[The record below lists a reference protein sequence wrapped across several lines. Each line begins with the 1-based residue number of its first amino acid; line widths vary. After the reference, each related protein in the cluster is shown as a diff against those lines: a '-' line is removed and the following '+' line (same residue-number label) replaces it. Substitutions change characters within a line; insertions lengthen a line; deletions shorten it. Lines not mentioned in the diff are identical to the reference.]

1 VSYAL
6 EGTTK
11 SVAFAKQKPDLV
23 IRSVE
28 AFTDTSYKVDI
39 LKLEFPADLKYT
51 ADYQDSSFYAGD
63 SAYGLAQVKEICQ
76 KLDEV
81 STLPWV
87 ILSAGVD
94 IEEFIE
100 NVHLATEAGA
110 SGFLCGRAI
119 WKDAVQYYPDT
130 NAVKQ
135 FLDNEATTNFKNANA
150 TAENALPW
158 FEHRQFGGAQNVRI
172 AKQTATWHQD
182 Y

>member
-1 VSYAL
+1 
-6 EGTTK
+6 
-11 SVAFAKQKPDLV
+11 
-23 IRSVE
+23 
-28 AFTDTSYKVDI
+28 
-39 LKLEFPADLKYT
+39 
-51 ADYQDSSFYAGD
+51 
-63 SAYGLAQVKEICQ
+63 VKEICQ